1 MGSLFAASL
10 NWIGKIIYNGLYSW
24 VQTWAT
30 EQSWISYFAITVILF
45 TIFLKLILLPLD
57 VWQKVL
63 TRKNQLKMEVMKPEL
78 NKIQEQYGSDRE
90 ALMRSQRA
98 LYKKYKYKTF
108 AACLPSIV
116 TMVIFFIVLS
126 GFTSSVKYH
135 NVKMFE
141 KLQETYNTTYT
152 TTLEAERAANPEQ
165 GEADNIKKA
174 VIEAEKA
181 VIADYD
187 PENFLLTKNIFMPD
201 TWKPPVPN
209 VYTYAGTGLG
219 KIGITGVDRDEYNKV
234 MGPIMDTYNINE
246 KGKKQW
252 NGYLVLPIIS
262 ILLNFLSSIL
272 IKPPEQPAMAGQT
285 AEQQKMQKS
294 QAKMMQFMMPVM
306 MGIFALLYS
315 TAFTLYMTIS
325 AGLTLLL
332 NLGFNFV
339 FKMIDKKRASQ
350 GISVVIK

>member
-1 MGSLFAASL
+1 MESLIGASL
-10 NWIGKIIYNGLYSW
+10 NWVGKIIYNGLYNW
-24 VQTWAT
+24 VQSWAT
-30 EQSWISYFAITVILF
+30 GTKMLSLFAITVILF

-63 TRKNQLKMEVMKPEL
+63 TRKNQLKMEIMKPEL
-78 NKIQEQYGSDRE
+78 DKIQSQYANDRE
-90 ALMRSQRA
+90 ALMTSQRA

-116 TMVIFFIVLS
+116 TMAIFFIVLS

-141 KLQETYNTTYT
+141 KLEATYNTTYEKSIET
-152 TTLEAERAANPEQ
+152 QKSENPAITETDARKAA
-165 GEADNIKKA
+165 K
-174 VIEAEKA
+174 VEAEKA
-181 VIADYD
+181 VIKAYQ

-201 TWKPPVPN
+201 TWKPPVPD

-219 KIGITGVDRDEYNKV
+219 KIGISDVDRDAYNRV
-234 MGPIMDTYNINE
+234 MQPIIDTYNRTD

-252 NGYLVLPIIS
+252 NGYLILPIIS

-285 AEQQKMQKS
+285 ADQQRMQKS
-294 QAKMMQFMMPVM
+294 QAKMMQYMMPVM
-306 MGIFALLYS
+306 MGVFALLYS

-325 AGLTLLL
+325 AGLTLLF
-332 NLGFNFV
+332 NIGFNLA
-339 FKMIDKKRASQ
+339 FKIIDKRRKEQ
-350 GISVVIK
+350 GISVTIK